1 MFKRIDIQF
10 ETCYPIYIGTQ
21 LFETQWID
29 YCKTLKQRL
38 VMVTD
43 SNLVDSLGA
52 DLKNRLLG
60 ANLEVELLCIPA
72 GEVNK
77 TRETKQ
83 QLEDCLFEKNYGR
96 DTCLIALGGGVV
108 TDLVGFVAATYCRG
122 IPVMYLP
129 TTLLAMVDASIGGK
143 TGVDTPFGKNL
154 VGAFYQP
161 QAVFMDLDVL
171 KTLPENE
178 LRNGM
183 VEVLKHGLI
192 KDEAF
197 FRRLQGNVL
206 GTHDHGLL
214 LDVIHTSCLIK
225 KEIIEQDEQDHGI
238 RQLLNFGHTIGHAIE
253 SIEAFKVSHGEA
265 VAIGMIVEAYLSV
278 LSGFSDMS
286 IVAEI
291 EQTLRDYHLPL
302 KTDAFVDLERFKRAL
317 GLDKKALKNQP
328 FFVLLDSIGC
338 THEEKGQP
346 VFSVDPALLEQA
358 LLWAK
363 DRF

>member
-1 MFKRIDIQF
+1 M
-10 ETCYPIYIGTQ
+10 
-21 LFETQWID
+21 
-29 YCKTLKQRL
+29 
-38 VMVTD
+38 
-43 SNLVDSLGA
+43 
-52 DLKNRLLG
+52 DLKNLLLA
-60 ANLEVELLCIPA
+60 ANIEVELLCSPA
-72 GEVNK
+72 GETNK

-83 QLEDCLFEKNYGR
+83 QLEDCLFAKNYGR

-122 IPVMYLP
+122 ISVMYLP

-143 TGVDTPFGKNL
+143 TGVDTSYGKNL

-178 LRNGM
+178 FRNGM

-192 KDEAF
+192 KDGAF
-197 FRRLQGNVL
+197 FRTLQGNVL
-206 GTHDHGLL
+206 STSEHALL
-214 LDVIHTSCLIK
+214 LDVIYTSCLIK

-265 VAIGMIVEAYLSV
+265 VAIGMIVEAYISV
-278 LSGFSDMS
+278 LSGFLDMS

-291 EQTLRDYHLPL
+291 EQTLRDYQLPL

-328 FFVLLDSIGC
+328 FFVLLDSIGR
-338 THEEKGQP
+338 THEENGQT

-358 LLWAK
+358 LCWAK